1 MSFYQ
6 MIYFSYNFDENDPWT
21 YKRFF
26 RVFIPFLHYSLIKT
40 KKRHKF
46 TIFKLPGQIKLLAL
60 FHLGLINLYDSKQ

>member
-6 MIYFSYNFDENDPWT
+6 MIYFSYQILI
-21 YKRFF
+21 KMIHGHIKGFF

-60 FHLGLINLYDSKQ
+60 FHLGLINLYDS